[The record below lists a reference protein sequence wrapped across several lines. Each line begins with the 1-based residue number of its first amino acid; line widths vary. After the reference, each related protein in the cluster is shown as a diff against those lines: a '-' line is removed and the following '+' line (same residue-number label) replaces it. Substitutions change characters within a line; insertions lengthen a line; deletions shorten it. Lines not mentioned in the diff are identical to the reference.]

1 MKLTIESK
9 GQGQATVSLNLNGK
23 DYTEHWGY
31 DYDNG
36 AVCEDSIVKQIE
48 DDGIN
53 AEGTII
59 EDVIDIVDID
69 EFIELADDETVFS

>member
-1 MKLTIESK
+1 MKLAIESK
-9 GQGQATVSLNLNGK
+9 GQGQATVTLNFNGK
-23 DYTEHWGY
+23 DYTEHWRY

-36 AVCEDSIVKQIE
+36 AVCEDSIVNQIE

-59 EDVIDIVDID
+59 EDVIDMIDIE
-69 EFIELADDETVFS
+69 EFIELADDEVEFS